1 MKRIVIDADDRI
13 VEALQRLCSAL
24 VVDRVPG
31 AASYDMDDLSK
42 FFDGN
47 EKEVAWQV
55 IN

>member
-24 VVDRVPG
+24 VVGTVSG
-31 AASYDMDDLSK
+31 AASYDMEDLSK
-42 FFDGN
+42 LFDGK